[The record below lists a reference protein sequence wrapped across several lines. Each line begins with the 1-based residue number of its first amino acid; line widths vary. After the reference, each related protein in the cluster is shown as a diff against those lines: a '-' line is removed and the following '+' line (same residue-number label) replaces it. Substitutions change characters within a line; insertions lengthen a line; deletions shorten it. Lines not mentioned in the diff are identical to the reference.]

1 MEIGRPLLL
10 ERRVVVMKIKSRL
23 AVMATLMSL
32 SVILPWGKATGATE
46 AQTVTGSWYWMNGAS
61 TTQSSGGRI
70 DPLNLS
76 VSPGGSGTMT
86 AKPKTG
92 EKALKWMRYVGPNQ
106 QLPSSF
112 TEIGNAAEPLVW
124 TESSL
129 TYGTSVI
136 IGLVCDWIKYSI
148 AYEGQSTHND
158 IIYTNK
164 VKIAICDTTRTG
176 YTFVNWTNQVVTLSP
191 STSVTGEKFKLTNHD
206 DSAVVKL
213 YPKWKANQY
222 QVTLDPQGGT
232 GGGTITATYDSSL
245 GSVTPPTRTG
255 YTFKGY
261 WTQAEQKGTKYYD
274 ANGQGLQAWKETAV
288 NRLYAG
294 WDVNSYAV
302 TISATGP
309 GKVSPTSGNY
319 PYGKE
324 LTLTA
329 TPDNEGAYFVKW
341 SDGNTENPRTVTVE
355 DAITYTAEFGTQCY
369 TVRWLDASTF
379 GSNVL
384 KTETIDWGKNATA
397 PDQPSHDGY
406 TFLNW
411 TSDGRDVR
419 QNRDISAQYQANTYT
434 VRLNPNG
441 GQGNAK
447 DVGFT
452 YGTPGNLPSNQFRRT
467 GYRFAGWGTN
477 KTEVAY
483 EDGAQVLNWA
493 TQGTV
498 ELYAIWEANAFT
510 VVYETKAGEGSM
522 EAQAFR
528 YDEPQNLTSNK
539 FVNGELGFLRW
550 TCSNGK
556 TYLDGELVSNLTDV
570 ANGVVTNTA
579 VWATTYFVEFD
590 GNGATSGTMQ
600 RQKFS
605 GPDDEQALTANGFV
619 KTGYAFQGWAKSRED
634 AAQHR
639 NLMADRALVKGLT
652 SEAGAT
658 VTLYAAWEAITY
670 YVAFATDASGVQ
682 LSEPPVLT
690 LQYDEETVLPE
701 YSSYFAPKQVDLD
714 TFKAWRDDVN
724 GVTYANGAT
733 VSNLCTTAQATNV
746 LVATW
751 KLDVG
756 EWSEHMHCTTLKWSS
771 VERGTPDWEM
781 KDGVQWGCTNT
792 GACVR
797 QEGGSW
803 NTKDWL
809 QTVIRT
815 NGVLRFACK
824 WMKAETSEAETMKLG
839 VGFVLNSEAI
849 DFNDSGIKSPMV
861 TFELDTPEEWT
872 GFEVPVTLPA
882 GESQL
887 VIRLANYIGKAN
899 DYVEIDQMR
908 WIPEGGGDEPTEDDA
923 PTVTGFAFVNGKLVL
938 TSSSD
943 KRFDYRVLT
952 TTSLEAPVT
961 WLPDATTLKP
971 GADGSLSFEMTVD
984 PAEPQRF
991 YRVEVLQ
998 KTK

>member
-1 MEIGRPLLL
+1 
-10 ERRVVVMKIKSRL
+10 MKIKSRL

-32 SVILPWGKATGATE
+32 SLILPWGKAMG
-46 AQTVTGSWYWMNGAS
+46 QPQIVTGSWYWMDGDS
-61 TTQSSGGRI
+61 TTKAPDGRI
-70 DPLNLS
+70 SPVTLS
-76 VSPGGSGTMT
+76 LQSGKSGTMT
-86 AKPKTG
+86 AMPKDG
-92 EKALKWMRYVGPNQ
+92 EKALNWMRYLGTPKQ
-106 QLPSSF
+106 QTAPSSF
-112 TEIGNAAEPLVW
+112 VEIGDASEPLVW
-124 TESSL
+124 TESSS

-148 AYEGQSTHND
+148 AYEGQSADTG

-164 VKIAICDTTRTG
+164 VKIAKCDTTRTG

-191 STSVTGEKFKLTNHD
+191 STSVTGAKFKLTNHD

-213 YPKWKANQY
+213 YRNWEANQY
-222 QVTLDPQGGT
+222 EVTLDPQGGT
-232 GGGTITATYDSSL
+232 GGGTITATYDSAL
-245 GSVTPPTRTG
+245 GSVTRPTRTG

-261 WTQAEQKGTKYYD
+261 WTQTDQKGTKYYD
-274 ANGQGLQAWKETAV
+274 ANGQGLQAWKETDV
-288 NRLYAG
+288 NSLYAG

-302 TISATGP
+302 TITAMGP
-309 GKVSPTSGNY
+309 GKVSPTSGHY
-319 PYGKE
+319 AYGTL

-341 SDGNTENPRTVTVE
+341 SDGNTENPRTVTVKKE
-355 DAITYTAEFGTQCY
+355 VKYTAEFGTYSY

-406 TFLNW
+406 TFQNW
-411 TSDGRDVR
+411 TSDGKDVR

-452 YGTPGNLPSNQFRRT
+452 YGTPGNLPPNQFKRT
-467 GYRFAGWGTN
+467 GYQFVGWGTN
-477 KTEVAY
+477 KTEVVY
-483 EDGAQVLNWA
+483 EDEAQVLNWA
-493 TQGTV
+493 TRGTV

-605 GPDDEQALTANGFV
+605 GPDDEQALTANCFA
-619 KTGYAFQGWAKSRED
+619 KTGYAFQGWAKSPED

-639 NLMADRALVKGLT
+639 NLLADRALVKGLT

-701 YSSYFAPKQVDLD
+701 YSSYFGPKQVDLD

-756 EWSEHMHCTTLKWSS
+756 EWSEHMHCTTVRWNCHQRSD
-771 VERGTPDWEM
+771 VGVHWEM
-781 KDGVQWGCTNT
+781 CDRAELG
-792 GACVR
+792 VR
-797 QEGGSW
+797 QNSGGA
-803 NTKDWL
+803 TDKDWL
-809 QTVIRT
+809 QAVVRT
-815 NGVLRFACK
+815 NGTLILSCRWVATEDMTRS
-824 WMKAETSEAETMKLG
+824 KAYLDLGLVTSEAQG
-839 VGFVLNSEAI
+839 YFHDREAFPG
-849 DFNDSGIKSPMV
+849 DDSTYYHSV
-861 TFELDTPEEWT
+861 TLSGHDGEWT
-872 GFEVPVTLPA
+872 TVNWTIDLGANTMAVLRLVNSTPSNGGYIEV
-882 GESQL
+882 
-887 VIRLANYIGKAN
+887 
-899 DYVEIDQMR
+899 DQVK
-908 WIPEGGGDEPTEDDA
+908 WIPEGGGDEPPAPTEENA
-923 PTVTGFAFVNGKLVL
+923 PTVTGADFRNGKFVI

-943 KRFDYRVLT
+943 KRFNYRVLT
-952 TTSLEAPVT
+952 ATSLEAPVT

>member
-1 MEIGRPLLL
+1 
-10 ERRVVVMKIKSRL
+10 
-23 AVMATLMSL
+23 
-32 SVILPWGKATGATE
+32 
-46 AQTVTGSWYWMNGAS
+46 
-61 TTQSSGGRI
+61 
-70 DPLNLS
+70 
-76 VSPGGSGTMT
+76 MT
-86 AKPKTG
+86 AKPETG
-92 EKALKWMRYVGPNQ
+92 EKALKWMRYLGSPQPQTV
-106 QLPSSF
+106 PSSF
-112 TEIGNAAEPLVW
+112 TEIGNATEPLVW
-124 TESSL
+124 KESSS
-129 TYGTSVI
+129 TYGASVI

-148 AYEGQSTHND
+148 EYEGQSKDTD

-164 VKIAICDTTRTG
+164 VKIAKCTSKRTG
-176 YTFVNWTNQVVTLSP
+176 YTFQLWTNQVVKLKA
-191 STSVTGEKFKLTNHD
+191 STNVTGSVFKITNHD

-213 YPKWKANQY
+213 YPKWKANKY
-222 QVTLDPQGGT
+222 TVTLDPQGGS
-232 GGGTITATYDSSL
+232 GEGTITATYDSAL
-245 GSVTPPTRTG
+245 VPVTPPTRTG

-274 ANGQGLQAWKETAV
+274 ANGQGLQVWKETAV
-288 NRLYAG
+288 ECLYAG

-319 PYGKE
+319 TYGTS

-329 TPDNEGAYFVKW
+329 TPDNEGAYFIKW
-341 SDGNTENPRTVTVE
+341 SDGNTENPRTVTVKK
-355 DAITYTAEFGTQCY
+355 AVKYTAEFGTYSY

-411 TSDGRDVR
+411 TSDGKDVR

-452 YGTPGNLPSNQFRRT
+452 YGTPGNLPPNQFKRT
-467 GYRFAGWGTN
+467 GYQFVGWGTN
-477 KTEVAY
+477 KTEVVY
-483 EDGAQVLNWA
+483 DDGAHVLNWA
-493 TQGTV
+493 TRGTV

-570 ANGVVTNTA
+570 ANAVVTNTA

-605 GPDDEQALTANGFV
+605 GPDDEQSLMANCFA
-619 KTGYAFQGWAKSRED
+619 KTGYAFQGWAKSPED

-639 NLMADRALVKGLT
+639 NLLADRALVKGLT

-701 YSSYFAPKQVDLD
+701 YSSYFGPKQVDLD

-756 EWSEHMHCTTLKWSS
+756 EWSEHMHCTDLRWGVRNTTDD
-771 VERGTPDWEM
+771 GIHWEQN
-781 KDGVQWGCTNT
+781 DGAGYGCTNT
-792 GACVR
+792 GMSVS
-797 QEGGSW
+797 QNDGSW
-803 NTKDWL
+803 DKKEWL
-809 QTVIRT
+809 QATVST
-815 NGVLRFACK
+815 NGMLKFSCRWARG
-824 WMKAETSEAETMKLG
+824 TSESENPGLA
-839 VGFVLNSEAI
+839 VGLVVNPDENKFTDLVVFPEGEGSVYKTIKFTRDNEWIPVSLEIPLA
-849 DFNDSGIKSPMV
+849 SGQ
-861 TFELDTPEEWT
+861 
-872 GFEVPVTLPA
+872 
-882 GESQL
+882 SQT
-887 VIRLANYIGKAN
+887 VIRLANRTTKTGG
-899 DYVEIDQMR
+899 YVEIDQMR

-943 KRFDYRVLT
+943 KRFNYRVLT
-952 TTSLEAPVT
+952 ATSLEAPVT

-984 PAEPQRF
+984 LAEPQRF